1 MPTFLA
7 YIDDSRDNTTAC
19 FAAIILPVPDWLR
32 LQDEIIAFRRQ
43 LKASDGIHV
52 TAELHATAFLSNA
65 VGGRGHIG
73 VSLPI
78 ARRAEIFNEVLDFIA
93 SRQPLSI
100 IGAADDR
107 ASEDRIFERLLGR
120 LQVYAEK
127 SGKDSHIVVISDEGK
142 NYTPMLRKMRRY
154 NFVTSMFGAWPSG
167 ESSENFPLN
176 RLVEDIVFRDSRK
189 SSFVQFADFCA
200 FALLRSETP
209 TARLT
214 ALGIDKSYERLK
226 PVLVTRAFSKDPR
239 RLGIIRA
246 T

>member
-19 FAAIILPVPDWLR
+19 FAAIIVPVPEWSR
-32 LQDEIIAFRRQ
+32 LQDEIIGFRRK

-52 TAELHATAFLSNA
+52 TAELHATEFLSNA
-65 VGGRGHIG
+65 AGGRGHIG

-78 ARRAEIFNEVLDFIA
+78 TRRAAIFNEVLDFIA

-100 IGAADDR
+100 LGAADAR
-107 ASEDRIFERLLGR
+107 VNEDRIFERLLDR
-120 LQVYAEK
+120 FQVYAEK
-127 SGKDSHIVVISDEGK
+127 SGKDSHVVVISDEGK
-142 NYTPMLRKMRRY
+142 NYTPMLRKLRRY
-154 NFVTSMFGAWPSG
+154 NPVTSMFGAWASG
-167 ESSENFPLN
+167 ESAENLPLD

-200 FALLRSETP
+200 FAVLRSETP
-209 TARLT
+209 TARLA
-214 ALGIDKSYERLK
+214 ALGIDKSYERLR
-226 PVLVTRAFSKDPR
+226 PVLVTQAFRKDPR